1 MIIRRSILISMAMFY
16 VVTTSTS
23 FVLPTFIITSKARTT
38 TTTRFQPSSTS
49 ITGSS
54 QHRRDRMRRP
64 GHDTFVAAKQPG
76 NSKDGGADSVR
87 RTLLGLT
94 VPLTVALV
102 ANAPFLALMSKPPT
116 SNEREEMLSEWCKG
130 DYCTLLGGG
139 SGYNGESSSE
149 GVYDGDFSKK
159 LPSSEEYEAQAR
171 IAAELLS
178 NE

>member
-1 MIIRRSILISMAMFY
+1 MAMFY
-16 VVTTSTS
+16 VVTSSTS
-23 FVLPTFIITSKARTT
+23 FVLPTFIITPKAIT
-38 TTTRFQPSSTS
+38 TTTRFHPSSAS
-49 ITGSS
+49 ITRSS
-54 QHRRDRMRRP
+54 QQRRDFRGRP
-64 GHDTFVAAKQPG
+64 GHDTFVAATQPG
-76 NSKDGGADSVR
+76 NSKNGGADSVR

-116 SNEREEMLSEWCKG
+116 SDEREEMLSEWCKG

-139 SGYNGESSSE
+139 SGYNGGSSSE

-171 IAAELLS
+171 MAAELLS